1 MYPERPCAKR
11 YVPLTGMMSDKTDS
25 SENCARLLSV
35 ITDSR
40 KAARDAQQ
48 VKSRQRVADFGEVFT
63 AECEVNAMLDIV
75 KAEMGR
81 IESRFLEPACGNGNF
96 IAEVLLGL

>member
-1 MYPERPCAKR
+1 
-11 YVPLTGMMSDKTDS
+11 MMSDKTDS

-35 ITDSR
+35 ITDSHE
-40 KAARDAQQ
+40 AASDAQQ
-48 VKSRQRVADFGEVFT
+48 VKFRQRVADFGEVFT